1 MFCCDCAVP
10 AFSTM
15 MEESHWADRP
25 FHSFLRWDMPGRL
38 SPVKAWLAVGQRTR
52 ADIVKA
58 KNRAD
63 LSFLLRRMRFF
74 GLTDSSV
81 CMMVGDCDCW
91 TWHNGFDEGNRSW
104 ITRVGVVEEISH
116 IFLLFAMKV
125 ACVRCGVDDLQAVDT
140 SCLVI

>member
-1 MFCCDCAVP
+1 
-10 AFSTM
+10 M
-15 MEESHWADRP
+15 MEESYWADCP

-58 KNRAD
+58 KKIAD
-63 LSFLLRRMRFF
+63 SSFLLRRMQFF

-81 CMMVGDCDCW
+81 CMMVRDCDCW
-91 TWHNGFDEGNRSW
+91 TWSNGSDEGNRSRS
-104 ITRVGVVEEISH
+104 TRVGAVEEMSH

-125 ACVRCGVDDLQAVDT
+125 ARVRYGVDDLEAAET
-140 SCLVI
+140 GCWVI